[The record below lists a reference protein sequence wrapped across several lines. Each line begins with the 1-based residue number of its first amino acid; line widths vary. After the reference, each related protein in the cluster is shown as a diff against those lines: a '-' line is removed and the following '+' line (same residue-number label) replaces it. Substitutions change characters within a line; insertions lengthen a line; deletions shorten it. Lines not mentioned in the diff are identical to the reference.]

1 MSVIRRGDSG
11 VAVADI
17 RARLV
22 RLSLIDV
29 DPDRATASLDDDV
42 EFDHDVEQAVRTF
55 QQQRGIPVDGIV
67 GPQTLRHLD
76 EVLGYAVAVLE
87 THRQS
92 AHGIDVALFGGLA
105 TPDGGFNWVGDGAD
119 TFVI

>member
-29 DPDRATASLDDDV
+29 DPDRATASDDDV

-76 EVLGYAVAVLE
+76 EARWALGDRVLAFTPGHLI
-87 THRQS
+87 
-92 AHGIDVALFGGLA
+92 HGDDV
-105 TPDGGFNWVGDGAD
+105 
-119 TFVI
+119 